1 MRNDQI
7 KVILIACCAILGV
20 IAGAI
25 VVSII
30 EANGI
35 EMDGQWT
42 MTTIFIGLLVGVVVG
57 ARLAL

>member
-20 IAGAI
+20 IAGALL
-25 VVSII
+25 VSLI
-30 EANGI
+30 EASGT

-42 MTTIFIGLLVGVVVG
+42 M
-57 ARLAL
+57 RSS

>member
-42 MTTIFIGLLVGVVVG
+42 MTTIFIGLLVGVIVG

>member
-25 VVSII
+25 VVSIV
-30 EANGI
+30 EANGT